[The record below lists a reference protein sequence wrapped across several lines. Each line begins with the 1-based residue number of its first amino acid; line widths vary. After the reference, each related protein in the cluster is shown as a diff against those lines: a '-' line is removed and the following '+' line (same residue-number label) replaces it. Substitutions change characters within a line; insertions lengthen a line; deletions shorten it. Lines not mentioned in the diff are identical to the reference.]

1 MSGKH
6 RCFPDLTFLRFTV
19 ADEAVNRCGIIVHFC
34 SQSHADRRR
43 QALSQR
49 TRRKVDTGG
58 FVHIAVRG
66 KIRPVSVQSGFPLV
80 RVKSEIAKHGV
91 HCGAC
96 VSFGHNNA
104 VAVLF
109 FGIFRVDVCFV
120 VVNDGK
126 RVHDRHR
133 AADMSDTEVSDNFDC
148 VVTEFSGFCRQE
160 IEFLFFHILLLT

>member
-1 MSGKH
+1 M
-6 RCFPDLTFLRFTV
+6 
-19 ADEAVNRCGIIVHFC
+19 
-34 SQSHADRRR
+34 
-43 QALSQR
+43 
-49 TRRKVDTGG
+49 
-58 FVHIAVRG
+58 
-66 KIRPVSVQSGFPLV
+66 

-160 IEFLFFHILLLT
+160 IEFLFSIYSSLPEIDFIIYCKTRPCQSEFNKMFSV